1 MLRRC
6 VPAPASGEAAV
17 GRTEVHSCINIYN
30 FRQQF
35 RDRFVPWKCCPRTT
49 IRRVEETAG
58 FVIFSKCFVVFS
70 KCCLRGPSDA
80 FRVAVRYE
88 KTPEQA
94 RDSRRSAPMLC
105 KDTIFFAEIQIARFR
120 VNISRTAMEA
130 GNHKSWEFACLVS
143 IGEDK
148 NQKNPLQRMGLRPAV
163 RLPFWSYKSRLLT
176 PKLKVCQHLLT
187 EGIHP
192 LQGDKQK

>member
-80 FRVAVRYE
+80 FRVDVHYE

-105 KDTIFFAEIQIARFR
+105 KDTTFFAEIQIARFR
-120 VNISRTAMEA
+120 VNISRTAMEVGA
-130 GNHKSWEFACLVS
+130 SPPDPSPEREGRKRQEPGA
-143 IGEDK
+143 
-148 NQKNPLQRMGLRPAV
+148 
-163 RLPFWSYKSRLLT
+163 RLPCVCWRRQKLGVLL
-176 PKLKVCQHLLT
+176 PCVCWRRQKP
-187 EGIHP
+187 EKP
-192 LQGDKQK
+192 LAEDGAAPCCQASILVL